1 MEHQHKDNSAFED
14 VSLLSHEIFVDERG
28 SLSPLIDSRKLAA
41 LPNLLSFD
49 IRQINSV
56 KSNFGSIRGI
66 HSSSPLW
73 PQRKIIFCLDG
84 EITDVLVDLC
94 PLSKTFGSTQSYQL
108 SAKLG
113 LFLVLP
119 ACIGHSFQT
128 TSTYSLVNYLLDKEY
143 NQTYEININPLS
155 KSLKIEWAKPYILSD
170 KDSKAISFED
180 FKDKLFQ

>member
-1 MEHQHKDNSAFED
+1 MEHQHKDNSAFGD
-14 VSLLSHEIFVDERG
+14 VLLLSHEIFVDERG
-28 SLSPLIDSRKLAA
+28 SLSPLIDSSKLVA
-41 LPNLLSFD
+41 LPNLLRFE

-73 PQRKIIFCLDG
+73 PQRKIVFCLDG

-108 SAKLG
+108 SGNLG

-128 TSTYSLVNYLLDKEY
+128 TSANSLVSYLLDREY
-143 NQTYEININPLS
+143 NQTYEVNINPLS
-155 KSLKIEWAKPYILSD
+155 KSLKIEWIKPYILSD
-170 KDSKAISFED
+170 KDSKAISFEAY
-180 FKDKLFQ
+180 KNKSIQ